1 MTTNQTNEVKT
12 VSKTKLNIAK
22 IKSVG
27 RLTLIGIYGFIIILF
42 ILSMS
47 FRLRY
52 HVGVGNGKSM
62 NPTLAETNFQ
72 IMDKKLAPD
81 YGDIVGIKIKAD
93 DEQYAEMRK
102 HYKELTVSQMMTK
115 RVIALPG
122 DDIKID
128 GNSIYVNNELVD
140 TAKWFANNDNWN
152 SNHDFDTEQKKLA
165 GYFVMGDNRGHSFDS
180 AYFGAV
186 YEDDIMGT
194 LVVYTNDLT
203 MTRIFSTVFFLDPFL
218 LRQP

>member
-1 MTTNQTNEVKT
+1 MTTSQVCEVKT
-12 VSKTKLNIAK
+12 ASNKKLNIAK
-22 IKSVG
+22 MKLVG
-27 RLTLIGIYGFIIILF
+27 RLALIGIYGFIIVLF

-47 FRLRY
+47 FRIRY
-52 HVGVGNGKSM
+52 HVGVGNGESM
-62 NPTLAETNFQ
+62 NPTLTETNFQ
-72 IMDKKLAPD
+72 IMDKKLSPD

-93 DEQYAEMRK
+93 DEQYTEMRK
-102 HYKELTVSQMMTK
+102 HYEELTVSQMMTK

-122 DDIKID
+122 DDIKIE
-128 GNSIYVNNELVD
+128 GNSIYVNNKLTD
-140 TAKWFANNDNWN
+140 TSKWFANNDTWN
-152 SNHDFDTEQKKLA
+152 RNHAFDQEHKDLD

-203 MTRIFSTVFFLDPFL
+203 MTRIFSAVFFFDPFL

>member
-1 MTTNQTNEVKT
+1 MTTNQANEVKT
-12 VSKTKLNIAK
+12 ISKTKLNIAK
-22 IKSVG
+22 IKSIG
-27 RLTLIGIYGFIIILF
+27 KLALIGIYGFIIVLF
-42 ILSMS
+42 ILSMA

-52 HVGVGNGKSM
+52 HVGIGNGESM
-62 NPTLAETNFQ
+62 SPTLKETNFQ
-72 IMDKKLAPD
+72 IMDKKLKPD
-81 YGDIVGIKIKAD
+81 YGDIVGIKINKD
-93 DEQYAEMRK
+93 DEQYAKMRE
-102 HYKELTVSQMMTK
+102 HYKELSVTQIMTK

-122 DDIKID
+122 DDFKID
-128 GNSIYVNNELVD
+128 GNDIYVNNELID
-140 TAKWFANNDNWN
+140 TSKWFANNDTWN
-152 SNHDFDTEQKKLA
+152 TDHAFDTEQKDLA

-186 YEDDIMGT
+186 YKDDILGT

>member
-1 MTTNQTNEVKT
+1 MFYEHIFYLKQEVSNMTTNQTNEVKT

-47 FRLRY
+47 YRLRY

-93 DEQYAEMRK
+93 D
-102 HYKELTVSQMMTK
+102 
-115 RVIALPG
+115 
-122 DDIKID
+122 
-128 GNSIYVNNELVD
+128 
-140 TAKWFANNDNWN
+140 
-152 SNHDFDTEQKKLA
+152 
-165 GYFVMGDNRGHSFDS
+165 
-180 AYFGAV
+180 
-186 YEDDIMGT
+186 
-194 LVVYTNDLT
+194 
-203 MTRIFSTVFFLDPFL
+203 
-218 LRQP
+218 

>member
-1 MTTNQTNEVKT
+1 MTTNQVYEVKT
-12 VSKTKLNIAK
+12 VSEKKLNIAK

-27 RLTLIGIYGFIIILF
+27 RLALIGIYGFIIVLF

-52 HVGVGNGKSM
+52 HVGVGNGESM

-72 IMDKKLAPD
+72 IIDKKLAPD

-93 DEQYAEMRK
+93 DAQYAEMRK

-128 GNSIYVNNELVD
+128 GNSIYVNNELID
-140 TAKWFANNDNWN
+140 TAKWFANNDTWN
-152 SNHDFDTEQKKLA
+152 SNHAFDQEHKDLD

-186 YEDDIMGT
+186 YKDDVMGT
-194 LVVYTNDLT
+194 MVVYTNNVT
-203 MTRIFSTVFFLDPFL
+203 MTRIFSTVFFFDPFL